1 MKVNDSMRRGC
12 WRGLV
17 IGDLVVSR
25 AGHWRIPRLVVE
37 IHDTAKSLVGVLAHS
52 GEIKYI
58 HYKHLEVISEGR

>member
-1 MKVNDSMRRGC
+1 VKVNDSMRRGC

-25 AGHWRIPRLVVE
+25 AGHWHIPRLVVE
-37 IHDTAKSLVGVLAHS
+37 IHDTARSLVGVLCPD
-52 GEIKYI
+52 GETKYI